1 MARWQYPFSITL
13 YFLNELNVYMTLAII
28 AVVLG
33 LVLLVWSAD
42 RFVEGSASTAR
53 HFGMPPLLIGMVIV
67 GFGTSAPEM
76 VVSALAASQ
85 GNPGIALGNAYGSNI
100 TNIALILGLTAL
112 ISPIAVHSQVLRKE
126 LPILTAVTALAAWQL
141 WDGHISR
148 LDAVI
153 LLCVFAGLMAWTIW
167 QGLRKQSD
175 ALGSEMQQE
184 LDQTIMPI
192 RRAVYWLIL
201 GLVLLIVSSR
211 ILVWG
216 AVEIAHVFGVSDLII
231 GLTIVAVGTSLP
243 ELASSIIA
251 ARKGEHDIALGNILG
266 SNLFNT
272 LAVVGIAGMIHP
284 LSVGPEVFN
293 RDMLVMIALTVSLF
307 VFGYGFRRAGRIN
320 RAEGAAL
327 MAAYVAYTTYL
338 ISTVF

>member
-1 MARWQYPFSITL
+1 MLLPS
-13 YFLNELNVYMTLAII
+13 LAIP
-28 AVVLG
+28 VG
-33 LVLLVWSAD
+33 LALLVWSAD

-76 VVSALAASQ
+76 LVSALAASQ

-100 TNIALILGLTAL
+100 TNIALILGVAAI

-126 LPILTAVTALAAWQL
+126 LPILTAVTALAAWQI
-141 WDGHISR
+141 WDGEITR
-148 LDAVI
+148 TDALV
-153 LLCVFAGLMAWTIW
+153 LLAVFGALLAWTLW
-167 QGLRKQSD
+167 QGRRKETD
-175 ALGSEMQQE
+175 ALGRQMEQE
-184 LDQTIMPI
+184 LEVREMPI
-192 RRAVYWLIL
+192 RRAVLWLVV

-216 AVEIAHVFGVSDLII
+216 AVEIAHGFGVSDLIV

-251 ARKGEHDIALGNILG
+251 ARKKEHDIALGNVLG

-272 LAVVGIAGMIHP
+272 LAVVGIAGTIHP
-284 LSVGPEVFN
+284 MTVGPEVLS
-293 RDMLVMIALTVSLF
+293 RDILVMGLLTVSLF
-307 VFGYGFRRAGRIN
+307 VIGFGFRGRPGRVN
-320 RAEGAAL
+320 RLEGAAL
-327 MAAYVAYTTYL
+327 LICYVGYTAYL
-338 ISTVF
+338 ISTVFGQQT